1 MSNKLKVLKFL
12 NFIPKANSVQDEVS
26 AQLPGAFDNPNNAIR
41 IHHSLASIASDYR

>member
-1 MSNKLKVLKFL
+1 MSNKLKALKFL
-12 NFIPKANSVQDEVS
+12 NLIPYSVQDEVS